1 MAIVILTLI
10 FRIMAWIW
18 TVHRCNMDSDKI
30 ANDYEYSR
38 QTYYELIEKGKD
50 ALDLAIEIAQQSEHP
65 RAIEVLSGMIKNV
78 GDVND
83 KLMDLN
89 KKNKDINKNDDIPM
103 KAEGTTN
110 NNLFIGST
118 TDLQRMLQDVDKIEK
133 PANNVI
139 DLTPRLK
146 DE

>member
-1 MAIVILTLI
+1 
-10 FRIMAWIW
+10 
-18 TVHRCNMDSDKI
+18 MDSDKI
-30 ANDYEYSR
+30 KNDYEYSR

-89 KKNKDINKNDDIPM
+89 KKNKDIHKADLPM
-103 KAEGTTN
+103 RAEGTTN

-118 TDLQRMLQDVDKIEK
+118 TDLQRMLQDANEVTSKMNDVTPK
-133 PANNVI
+133 NNVI
-139 DLTPRLK
+139 EFTPK
-146 DE
+146 SDD

>member
-1 MAIVILTLI
+1 
-10 FRIMAWIW
+10 MAWIW

-110 NNLFIGST
+110 NLYIGST
-118 TDLQRMLQDVDKIEK
+118 TDLQRMLQDVEK
-133 PANNVI
+133 TAKPSNNVI
-139 DLTPRLK
+139 DITPRLK
-146 DE
+146 DD

>member
-1 MAIVILTLI
+1 
-10 FRIMAWIW
+10 
-18 TVHRCNMDSDKI
+18 MDSDKI

-89 KKNKDINKNDDIPM
+89 KKNKDINKSDIHM

-118 TDLQRMLQDVDKIEK
+118 TDLQRMLQDVEKTAK

>member
-1 MAIVILTLI
+1 
-10 FRIMAWIW
+10 
-18 TVHRCNMDSDKI
+18 MDTDKI

-89 KKNKDINKNDDIPM
+89 KKNKDINKSDIPM

-118 TDLQRMLQDVDKIEK
+118 TDLQRMLQDVEKTAK

>member
-1 MAIVILTLI
+1 
-10 FRIMAWIW
+10 
-18 TVHRCNMDSDKI
+18 MDSDKI

-89 KKNKDINKNDDIPM
+89 KKNKDINRKDDIPM

-118 TDLQRMLQDVDKIEK
+118 TDLQRMLQDVEKTAK

>member
-1 MAIVILTLI
+1 
-10 FRIMAWIW
+10 
-18 TVHRCNMDSDKI
+18 MDSDKI

-89 KKNKDINKNDDIPM
+89 KKNKDINKEDI
-103 KAEGTTN
+103 KQVTN
-110 NNLFIGST
+110 NNVFLGST
-118 TDLQRMLQDVDKIEK
+118 ADLQKL
-133 PANNVI
+133 
-139 DLTPRLK
+139 LK
-146 DE
+146 DDNIIDVTPEPERNLSR

>member
-1 MAIVILTLI
+1 
-10 FRIMAWIW
+10 
-18 TVHRCNMDSDKI
+18 MDSDKI

-83 KLMDLN
+83 KLIDLN
-89 KKNKDINKNDDIPM
+89 KKNKDINKNDIPM

-118 TDLQRMLQDVDKIEK
+118 TDLQRMLQDVEKTAK

>member
-1 MAIVILTLI
+1 
-10 FRIMAWIW
+10 
-18 TVHRCNMDSDKI
+18 MDSDKI
-30 ANDYEYSR
+30 KNDYEYSR

-89 KKNKDINKNDDIPM
+89 KKQKDIDKKDDIPQVG
-103 KAEGTTN
+103 GTTN
-110 NNLFIGST
+110 NLFLT
-118 TDLQRMLQDVDKIEK
+118 TADLQKMMITKDDEKLVDV
-133 PANNVI
+133 
-139 DLTPRLK
+139 TPT
-146 DE
+146 E

>member
-1 MAIVILTLI
+1 MV
-10 FRIMAWIW
+10 WIW

-89 KKNKDINKNDDIPM
+89 KKNKDIKKNDDIPM

>member
-1 MAIVILTLI
+1 MYIV
-10 FRIMAWIW
+10 
-18 TVHRCNMDSDKI
+18 KI
-30 ANDYEYSR
+30 SKDFEYSR
-38 QTYYELIEKGKD
+38 QTDYELIEKCKE
-50 ALDLAIEIAQQSEHP
+50 ALDLAIAIAQQSEHP

-89 KKNKDINKNDDIPM
+89 KKNKDINKSDIPM

-118 TDLQRMLQDVDKIEK
+118 TDLQRMLQDVEKTAK
-133 PANNVI
+133 PANTVI

-146 DE
+146 D

>member
-1 MAIVILTLI
+1 
-10 FRIMAWIW
+10 
-18 TVHRCNMDSDKI
+18 MDSDKI

-83 KLMDLN
+83 KFCLLYTS
-89 KKNKDINKNDDIPM
+89 P
-103 KAEGTTN
+103 
-110 NNLFIGST
+110 S
-118 TDLQRMLQDVDKIEK
+118 
-133 PANNVI
+133 
-139 DLTPRLK
+139 PR
-146 DE
+146 DRG

>member
-10 FRIMAWIW
+10 FRTMAWIW

-110 NNLFIGST
+110 NNLYIGST
-118 TDLQRMLQDVDKIEK
+118 TDLQRMLQDVEK
-133 PANNVI
+133 TAKPSNNVI
-139 DLTPRLK
+139 DITPRLK